1 MRIAFY
7 APLKA
12 PGHGTPS
19 GDRRVAA
26 LYVQALE
33 QAGHRVELVSTL
45 RSHDREGNRELQVA
59 LREQGLAMADEL
71 ATRLQNRDARPDA
84 WLTYHVYYKAP
95 DWLGPR
101 VTQALGIP
109 YVIAEASFAPKR
121 AGGAWDIGHRAS
133 EDAIRAADLLL
144 CPTRFD
150 IECLEPLVA
159 DRSRILL
166 LPPFLDTLPYE
177 AAARD
182 RSAHRAQL
190 AAAQRLDAAVP
201 WIAIAAM
208 MREGDKAG
216 SFLQLAD
223 VLRQIGDLPWR
234 LLVAGDGPAR
244 STIAHA
250 LEAAAPGR
258 TSLLGT
264 LQAEQVA
271 ALYAASD
278 LCIWPAHNEAYGMAM
293 LEAQAA
299 AVPVVSCM
307 HRGVPDVVID
317 QRTGLLAP
325 SGDTTALA
333 RLARELLL
341 DPQRRSQL
349 GREAARFASAERSL
363 PHAALQ
369 LDRALSRVRE
379 RRREPAMRAN

>member
-26 LYVQALE
+26 LYVQAL
-33 QAGHRVELVSTL
+33 QHAGHRVELVSTL
-45 RSHDREGNRELQVA
+45 RSYDSEGNHELQAA
-59 LREQGLAMADEL
+59 LRQQGLAMADEL
-71 ATRLQNRDARPDA
+71 TMRLQSPEARPDA

-101 VTQALGIP
+101 VAQALGIP

-121 AGGAWDIGHRAS
+121 AGGPWDAGHRAT
-133 EDAIRAADLLL
+133 EDAIRTADLLL

-159 DRSRILL
+159 DPSRIML

-177 AAARD
+177 TAARD

-190 AAAQRLDAAVP
+190 AAAHQLDTAVP

-208 MREGDKAG
+208 MREGDKAA

-223 VLRQIGDLPWR
+223 MLRQIRDLPWQ

-244 STIAHA
+244 SEIARA
-250 LEAAAPGR
+250 LQAAAPGR
-258 TSLLGT
+258 TCLLGA
-264 LQAEQVA
+264 LQAEEVA

-299 AVPVVSCM
+299 ALPVVSCM

-325 SGDTTALA
+325 SGDTAALA

-341 DPQRRSQL
+341 DPQRRSHL
-349 GREAARFASAERSL
+349 GREAGRFARAERSL

-369 LDRALSRVRE
+369 LDRALSRVQE
-379 RRREPAMRAN
+379 RRREPAMRTN